1 MDKRLITQ
9 WEAERLPEREEA
21 YKADVL
27 EYALAHFQATRDHD
41 NPTPYQEYKYQAYA
55 LMKTPE
61 IE

>member
-1 MDKRLITQ
+1 MGSRKASRKG
-9 WEAERLPEREEA
+9 RSH
-21 YKADVL
+21 KADVL

-55 LMKTPE
+55 LLKRPE